1 MLTRYISVMFIRQT
15 KTKNAKTGEVYIKH
29 TLVESVRTEAGPR
42 QRTVMQLGRLSI
54 PSKSWPILAAE
65 LERRIAGQGELD
77 LSSIKCSD
85 AVARAADQAMEKFSP
100 RVQRKAENIADENT
114 ADFAP
119 VDLNTATTS
128 MSRSVGAEL
137 LVHDAWNLLDLP
149 GILKQLGLDKAE
161 RSLAEAVIAA
171 RMIKPGSDLKA
182 WNWIRNASAIGELT
196 EEPLEAA
203 GRNRVYEI
211 ADRLCGVREQI
222 EAALRNGFGRLF
234 PDERRLFLFDLTNFY
249 LEGQALGNSLAHH
262 ARSKERRNDC
272 RLVSLALAV
281 DSRGFPLFSRIHP
294 GNIGEPTTLKE
305 VLEAA
310 DLLGGERLPGFHAP
324 TVIMDRGI
332 ATSENVELLKENGLK
347 YIVIERGARSREYL
361 EMFENAAEDPE
372 FTRITRDD
380 QPPVFVKKIEKPGSD
395 TVEVLCVS
403 EGKKQK
409 ERAMAVRWEERACE
423 DLLKLQGSIRSGNIK
438 NKGKIQRKVGRLD
451 ERYSG
456 FSKRF
461 DITLIP
467 EIENAERI
475 RDLTFERKPM
485 FDIPDENENPLWGAY
500 VMETPHSELEAEQI
514 WKLYMTLTQVEA
526 AFRSLKTDLGT
537 RPIFHQLAER
547 TEAHLFVSVL
557 AYSVLACIEH
567 RLRQAGD
574 HRQWRTVREQMSTH
588 RRATIILTDDQRNIH
603 HIRQTGTPEPAH
615 LDIYRKLGISPRM
628 PRFKN
633 IVGKRL

>member
-1 MLTRYISVMFIRQT
+1 MFIRQT
-15 KTKNAKTGEVYIKH
+15 KTKNAKTGEVYVKH
-29 TLVESVRTEAGPR
+29 TLVESVRTASGPR
-42 QRTVMQLGRLSI
+42 QRTVMQLGKLSI
-54 PSKSWPILAAE
+54 PRKSWPVLAAE

-77 LSSIKCSD
+77 LSSLKCSD
-85 AVARAADQAMEKFSP
+85 AVARAADMAMEKFSP
-100 RVQRKAENIADENT
+100 RVQRKVENIADERD
-114 ADFAP
+114 ADFAT

-137 LVHDAWNLLDLP
+137 LVHDAWKLLELP
-149 GILKQLGLDKAE
+149 KILKKLGLDKSE
-161 RSLAEAVIAA
+161 RSLAEAVVAA
-171 RMIKPGSDLKA
+171 RMIEPGSDLKA
-182 WNWIRNASAIGELT
+182 WNWIRNASAVGELT

-222 EAALRNGFGRLF
+222 ETSLRNGFGRLF

-249 LEGQALGNSLAHH
+249 LEGQALGNSLAYH
-262 ARSKERRNDC
+262 AKSKERRNDC

-281 DSRGFPLFSRIHP
+281 DSRGFPLFSRVHP
-294 GNIGEPTTLKE
+294 GNIGEPATLKE
-305 VLEAA
+305 VLDAA
-310 DLLGGERLPGFHAP
+310 GLLEGERLPGFDAP
-324 TVIMDRGI
+324 TVVMDRGI
-332 ATSENVELLKENGLK
+332 ATKANIAMLKSNGLK
-347 YIVIERGARSREYL
+347 YIVVERGARSREYL
-361 EMFENAAEDPE
+361 AMFENAAEDPD
-372 FTRITRDD
+372 FTRIDRDD
-380 QPPVFVKKIEKPGSD
+380 QPPVFVKKMEKPGSD

-409 ERAMAVRWEERACE
+409 ERAMALRWEERACE
-423 DLLKLQGSIRSGNIK
+423 DILKLQGSIRAGNIK
-438 NKGKIQRKVGRLD
+438 NKEKIQRKIGRLD

-467 EIENAERI
+467 ETENADRI
-475 RDLTFERKPM
+475 HDLTFKRKPV
-485 FDIPDENENPLWGAY
+485 FNIPEENENPLWGAY
-500 VMETPHSELEAEQI
+500 VMETPHTDLEAEQI

-537 RPIFHQLAER
+537 RPIFHQSAER
-547 TEAHLFVSVL
+547 TEAHLFISVL

-574 HRQWRTVREQMSTH
+574 HRQWRTVREQMTTH
-588 RRATIILTDDQRNIH
+588 RRDTIILTDDRGNIH
-603 HIRQTGTPEPAH
+603 HIRQTGAPEPVH
-615 LDIYRKLGISPRM
+615 LDIYRKLGITPRM

-633 IVGKRL
+633 LVGKRL